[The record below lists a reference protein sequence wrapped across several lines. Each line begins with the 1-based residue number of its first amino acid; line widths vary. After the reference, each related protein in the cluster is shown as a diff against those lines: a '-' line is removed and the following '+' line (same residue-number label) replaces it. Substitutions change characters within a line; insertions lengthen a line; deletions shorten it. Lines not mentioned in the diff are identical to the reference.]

1 MIAAARAVRVEIC
14 GFDGMLLQ
22 IFAGWAVLL
31 NGAGRRDVVGGHAVA
46 KYGQHTRILDV
57 AYRAGLCGHLIEI
70 RCAANVSRTLV
81 PSVSVAFGDGKPAP
95 VFVSGEDVVVT
106 FAEHVGGNRAQ
117 RILDLAL
124 RWPEIGEVNRLTVSS
139 GAQRLFPKINI
150 NFPRQC
156 KCHHQWRR
164 HQIVCAH
171 VRIDASFKISIAR
184 EHGGNHEVL
193 AINLVGDFFRQ
204 RAGVSDA
211 SGAAVSDDVEFQF
224 LEIGCEAG
232 MLQIVANDFRPGRK

>member
-1 MIAAARAVRVEIC
+1 MLGEAAFESDHLVPQTNVCESSAHHDFVIAAARAVRVEIC

-31 NGAGRRDVVGGHAVA
+31 NGAGRRDVVGGHAIA

-139 GAQRLFPKINI
+139 
-150 NFPRQC
+150 
-156 KCHHQWRR
+156 
-164 HQIVCAH
+164 
-171 VRIDASFKISIAR
+171 
-184 EHGGNHEVL
+184 
-193 AINLVGDFFRQ
+193 
-204 RAGVSDA
+204 
-211 SGAAVSDDVEFQF
+211 
-224 LEIGCEAG
+224 EIGRASCRE
-232 MLQIVANDFRPGRK
+232 